1 MLEIYNPATDR
12 HLVSLEEDTAES
24 LKAKFH
30 KAKEAQVNWAK
41 TPLKKRLAA
50 IEKFKH
56 LIT

>member
-41 TPLKKRLAA
+41 TPLKKRLAR
-50 IEKFKH
+50 
-56 LIT
+56 